1 VPLYKLVLFEWS
13 KQFRKFKIV
22 NRDVKSRDFLL
33 PESDNQDIQMTSF
46 GFSTIKPI
54 ERWGDVVNEKL
65 RVRMVIFTKISN
77 KIHITTQNNNL
88 SIGMN
93 AYM

>member
-1 VPLYKLVLFEWS
+1 MNIYEENRRHEFSVP
-13 KQFRKFKIV
+13 IG
-22 NRDVKSRDFLL
+22 KSRELLL
-33 PESDNQDIQMTSF
+33 PENDNQDTEMASF
-46 GFSTIKPI
+46 RFLTIKTI

-65 RVRMVIFTKISN
+65 RVRMGIFTKISN

>member
-1 VPLYKLVLFEWS
+1 
-13 KQFRKFKIV
+13 
-22 NRDVKSRDFLL
+22 
-33 PESDNQDIQMTSF
+33 MTSF
-46 GFSTIKPI
+46 GFPTIKTI
-54 ERWGDVVNEKL
+54 EQWGDVINEKL
-65 RVRMVIFTKISN
+65 RVRMGIFNKISN